1 MVEELLIANPLYGL
15 GVVALL
21 MTLVS
26 TIVQKK
32 FTDQE
37 HLKHLK
43 QRQKELQKELK
54 KEKDQDIL
62 KELNAEFL
70 GLTSS
75 MMKSSF
81 KPIFVTF
88 IPFILIFWWLK

>member
-1 MVEELLIANPLYGL
+1 M
-15 GVVALL
+15 
-21 MTLVS
+21 
-26 TIVQKK
+26 
-32 FTDQE
+32 
-37 HLKHLK
+37 
-43 QRQKELQKELK
+43 
-54 KEKDQDIL
+54 

-88 IPFILIFWWLK
+88 IPFILIFWWLKGVYEPILDGWLWYYIGFSLVSSIVLRKVLKVE